1 MSAASIPAASAAVE
15 SPSAVPP
22 ASRPIGPGDHVF
34 LVDGS
39 SFIFRAYF
47 QSINQDQKYNVRP
60 SDGMPTG
67 AVRLFCTK
75 LLQFVQDGA
84 AGLKPTHLGIV
95 FDKTEDTFRKEISPQ
110 YKANR
115 ADPPS
120 DLVAQFPLMR
130 EAVRAFGLIPVE
142 EAGYEADDLIAAYSC
157 KVSAA
162 GGQTLIVS
170 PDKDLM
176 QLVHDGV
183 TFYDFESGVPGKPG
197 YRPERRLG
205 REGVVE
211 KFGVP
216 PEQVPD
222 VQALIGDP
230 TDNVPGV
237 PGVGPKAAASLIG
250 EMGSLEAILAYRDRP
265 DELDA
270 VLNARL
276 ADLQRE
282 IDDLAGQ
289 PVKISS
295 GAQVAAILA
304 DTFGVADLPRDKKD
318 KPTVDAET
326 LERLGCDHPFCR
338 TLIRA
343 RNLSRVIGATTRK
356 VLEAADQALLSK
368 RLVTLDCNSPLA
380 VPAEELALNRLDP
393 KRLVAFL
400 KALELKTLAKRV
412 GEAFEVDLAQVEPD
426 PRLVPGGE
434 AIRWSRDPAAA
445 AAMPFFGQESSAP
458 RPGADP
464 FAEPPAPRPVPP
476 DALTPARVAS
486 ARAVAARAETF
497 DLAGYETVTS
507 LERLGALIAEA
518 RQAGVLAVDIASA
531 GRDDLTGVALAL
543 SPGRAAYVPLAHR
556 GGSDLFEEGILPG
569 QLGAGEVLAAI
580 KPLLEDASVL
590 KIGHNFKADWIL
602 LRRHGIEARP
612 VDDVMLMSYV
622 LDAGKNPHGLAE
634 LSARHLGHQPM
645 ALADITGTGRARIA
659 FERVAIDRATQF
671 AAEDADAALRL
682 WRVLKPRLVA
692 EGRVTV
698 YETLERQMVE
708 VLGRMEMRGIAVDRQ
723 VLSRLSG
730 EFAQTLA
737 RLEAEIHD
745 MAGEKFQI
753 GSPKQIGDILFGR
766 MGLPGAKKTPSGQWA
781 TPATILEELAAQGH
795 ELPAKM
801 LEWRQLSKLKS
812 TYTDALQE
820 AIDPQTRRVHTSFS
834 LAATTT
840 GRLSSTDPNLQNIPI
855 RTETGRKIR
864 NAFVAEPGSKIIS
877 ADYSQIELRIL
888 AHMADI
894 PQLKQAFAENIDI
907 HAATASAMFGV
918 PLADM
923 NPDLRRRAKTIN
935 FGIVYGIS
943 AFGLAVRLGIPQG
956 EAAAFIKQYF
966 ERFPGIRDYIQ
977 EQKRLCR
984 EQGFV
989 TTLFGRVCHYPDIR
1003 ASNASQRA
1011 AVERQA
1017 INAPIQG
1024 SAADIIR
1031 RAMLRMDSALAAEKL
1046 NVRMLLQVH
1055 DELVFEAPEEEVASA
1070 LPVIRRVMEDA
1081 PLPAV
1086 RLSVPLGVD
1095 ARAAGNWEEAH

>member
-1 MSAASIPAASAAVE
+1 MSAASSTVE
-15 SPSAVPP
+15 SAPQAAPP
-22 ASRPIGPGDHVF
+22 IAARPVGPGDHVF

-47 QSINQDQKYNVRP
+47 QSINQDQKYNQRP
-60 SDGMPTG
+60 SDGLPTG

-75 LLQFVQDGA
+75 LLQFIQDGA
-84 AGLKPTHLGIV
+84 AGLRPTHLAIV
-95 FDKTEDTFRKEISPQ
+95 FDKAETTFRNELYPE

-115 ADPPS
+115 NEPPS

-183 TFYDFESGVPGKPG
+183 TFYDFEAGVPGKPG

-205 REGVVE
+205 RDGVVE

-250 EMGSLEAILAYRDRP
+250 ELGSLEAILDYRERP
-265 DELDA
+265 DDLDA
-270 VLNARL
+270 ILRARL
-276 ADLQRE
+276 GDLQRE

-289 PVKISS
+289 PLKISS
-295 GAQVAAILA
+295 GAQVAEVLA
-304 DTFGVADLPRDKKD
+304 DKFGVADLPRDKKD

-356 VLEAADQALLSK
+356 VLENADQALVSK

-380 VPAEELALNRLDP
+380 VPVEDLALNHLEP
-393 KRLVAFL
+393 KRLVSFL
-400 KALELKTLAKRV
+400 KALELKHLAKRV
-412 GEAFEVDLAQVEPD
+412 GEAFDLNPAEVEPD

-434 AIRWSRDPAAA
+434 AIRWTRDPVGAAA
-445 AAMPFFGQESSAP
+445 AAEAIPFFGEGGPAPSA
-458 RPGADP
+458 GADP
-464 FAEPPAPRPVPP
+464 FADSPRPPPAPP
-476 DALTPARVAS
+476 ALTPHRVA
-486 ARAVAARAETF
+486 AARALEETARPF
-497 DLAGYETVTS
+497 DLTQYETVTS
-507 LERLGALIAEA
+507 LDRLEAVVEEA
-518 RQAGVLAVDIASA
+518 RVQGPVAIDVAATGLD
-531 GRDDLTGVALAL
+531 GRPCDLVGVALATA
-543 SPGRAAYVPLAHR
+543 PGKACYVPLQHR
-556 GGSDLFEEGILPG
+556 GGGNLFEEGILPG
-569 QLGAGEVLAAI
+569 QLPVADVLAALR
-580 KPLLEDASVL
+580 PLLEDPATL
-590 KIGHNFKADWIL
+590 KIGHNLKPDWIVL
-602 LRRHGIEARP
+602 KREGIAAAPLE
-612 VDDVMLMSYV
+612 DVMLMSYV
-622 LDAGKNPHGLAE
+622 LDAGKNPHGLAD
-634 LSARHLGHQPM
+634 LTRRHLGHDLTPQ
-645 ALADITGTGRARIA
+645 ADVTGSGRGKVA
-659 FERVAIDRATQF
+659 FERVALDRATPF
-671 AAEDADAALRL
+671 AAESADAALRL

-698 YETLERQMVE
+698 YETLERPLVP
-708 VLGRMEMRGIAVDRQ
+708 VLGRMEMHGIAVDRQ

-737 RLEAEIHD
+737 RLEAEIHE
-745 MAGEKFQI
+745 MAGETFQI

-766 MGLPGAKKTPSGQWA
+766 LGLPGAKKTPSGQWA

-820 AIDPQTRRVHTSFS
+820 AIDPATKRVHTSFS

-855 RTETGRKIR
+855 RTEMGRKIR
-864 NAFVAEPGSKIIS
+864 NAFVAQPGHKIIS

-894 PQLKQAFAENIDI
+894 PQLKQAFADNIDI
-907 HAATASAMFGV
+907 HSATASAMFGV
-918 PLADM
+918 PLAEM

-943 AFGLAVRLGIPQG
+943 AFGLAVRLGIPQS

-966 ERFPGIRDYIQ
+966 RAFSRHPRLHPG
-977 EQKRLCR
+977 
-984 EQGFV
+984 
-989 TTLFGRVCHYPDIR
+989 
-1003 ASNASQRA
+1003 A
-1011 AVERQA
+1011 
-1017 INAPIQG
+1017 
-1024 SAADIIR
+1024 
-1031 RAMLRMDSALAAEKL
+1031 
-1046 NVRMLLQVH
+1046 
-1055 DELVFEAPEEEVASA
+1055 EAP
-1070 LPVIRRVMEDA
+1070 
-1081 PLPAV
+1081 
-1086 RLSVPLGVD
+1086 VPRAGVS
-1095 ARAAGNWEEAH
+1095 